1 MNIIFKD
8 FLTVETYGI
17 TDRLR
22 LIMKNN
28 KLSQSQFAHRIGI
41 HQPSMS
47 AILQGKRPC
56 GDIIVAKI
64 ITAFPN
70 ISREWLMTGEGEM
83 ITDADDMVQADVVPL
98 LPMSAYA
105 GSFSE
110 LIEQGAT
117 EADCEKIVSPVKGC
131 DLAISISG
139 DSMEPDYPSGCL
151 VFIRRINPDLF
162 IPWGNVFVLDTDNG
176 AYIKKVF
183 PGSDQ
188 STIVAKSINPKY
200 PDFIIPIQ
208 CVRGIYM
215 VIMMAIAYAA
225 R

>member
-1 MNIIFKD
+1 MTIPERINAIID
-8 FLTVETYGI
+8 YYGLNPQ
-17 TDRLR
+17 R
-22 LIMKNN
+22 
-28 KLSQSQFAHRIGI
+28 FAQRIGVKSK
-41 HQPSMS
+41 QAVYNLLYGQTRSLSESMIS
-47 AILQGKRPC
+47 
-56 GDIIVAKI
+56 KI
-64 ITAFPN
+64 TSAFPDV
-70 ISREWLMTGEGEM
+70 SRYWLITGDGEM
-83 ITDADDMVQADVVPL
+83 LLSTNDDNDSVEEVQADVVPL

-131 DLAISISG
+131 DFAISISG
-139 DSMEPDYPSGCL
+139 DSMEPDYPSGCR

-183 PGSDQ
+183 PGADT

-200 PDFIIPIQ
+200 PDFIIPIE